1 MSENEQAMSGQ
12 PEVEKDKN
20 GYLNIKFDSC
30 PAYPY
35 DPTVGKYS
43 LSMPPFMQPW
53 EYNGWEKE
61 TMSWKKTCYISAQL
75 HPNSVL
81 TIKGPDA
88 TKFLESYTT
97 PGYENFFVGR
107 IKHAIITD
115 DNGMVQQGGMVMRF
129 AEDEYRCYSLGYWL
143 MYYYQRNADKFNVAL
158 KDISFDDFNFQCGG
172 PRVLEM
178 LEDACE
184 EDLHDIGFMR
194 HRQATLCG
202 KKVHI
207 FRFGMAGTLAYEVHG
222 DMADARPLYDK
233 VYESGKKYGVE
244 RLGWL
249 SYMCNHGENG
259 FPQTDY
265 HFVTSAIENEDF
277 LKWLEE
283 IGVDPE
289 AWPRGSFYGGSSG
302 SKDLTKR
309 MRNPVWLNW
318 HNCINVKTHDFPGRD
333 IIAKELVHPTMT
345 TRTLVWNTED
355 LLDVFASWFQRNE
368 EPYHMLQ
375 FPMDDASRTPN
386 TTLFQD
392 DVLNDKDE
400 IVGWSSGREYS
411 LYSRDMFSLATLK
424 IEYCE
429 IGTQLY
435 VLWGNEGERQKKVR
449 CTVQKFPHLDLP
461 SNKDFDIEKIPRRW
475 PKKN

>member
-1 MSENEQAMSGQ
+1 MSEEQNTCLQQ
-12 PEVEKDKN
+12 PGDVDQN
-20 GYLNIKFDSC
+20 GYINMKFESC

-35 DPTVGKYS
+35 DPKVGKYS

-61 TMSWKKTCYISAQL
+61 TMSWKETCYISAEL
-75 HPNSVL
+75 CPNSVVHI
-81 TIKGPDA
+81 TGPDA
-88 TKFLESYTT
+88 TKFLAAYTT
-97 PGYENFFVGR
+97 PNYENFFVGR

-115 DNGMVQQGGMVMRF
+115 EKGMVQQNGMVMRMS
-129 AEDEYRCYSLGYWL
+129 ENEYWSYSLGYWL
-143 MYYYQRNADKFNVAL
+143 MYYYQRNAEKF
-158 KDISFDDFNFQCGG
+158 DIQIEDFSCDDFNFQCGG

-194 HRQATLCG
+194 MRQSSIG
-202 KKVHI
+202 GRPVWI

-222 DMADARPLYDK
+222 KMEDARPCYEK
-233 VYESGKKYGVE
+233 VYACGQKYGVE

-259 FPQTDY
+259 FPQSDF
-265 HFVTSAIENEDF
+265 HFVTSSIENEDF

-283 IGVDPE
+283 QGLDPE
-289 AWPRGSFYGGSSG
+289 TWPRGSFYGGSSG
-302 SKDLTKR
+302 SEDLSKR

-318 HNCINVKTHDFPGRD
+318 QNCINVKTHDFPGREAV
-333 IIAKELVHPTMT
+333 AKELEHPTMA
-345 TRTLVWNTED
+345 TRTLIWNPED
-355 LLDVFASWFQRNE
+355 LMEVFHSWFQREE

-375 FPMDDASRTPN
+375 FPMEDASRTPN

-392 DVLNDKDE
+392 DVLNDKGE
-400 IVGWSSGREYS
+400 IIGWSSGREYS

-424 IEYCE
+424 IEYCQE
-429 IGTQLY
+429 GTQLY
-435 VLWGNEGERQKKVR
+435 VLWGDAKERQKKIR
-449 CTVQKFPHLDLP
+449 CTVGAFPHLQMP
-461 SNKDFDIEKIPRRW
+461 QNKDFSTESVPHRW
-475 PKKN
+475 PKK